1 MRGVTERA
9 TASRKFSCSL
19 QVGPITSACHNPCS
33 CGRENLVQVHVVQ
46 IECRTK
52 DDLEVLEQLRRSPR
66 KNVCSQYMDTCQSH
80 AGSGATR
87 YGVNPWRCFLGECSS
102 GPDTAGN
109 EFASL
114 RCYPDDLQLS
124 AWVSH
129 SYCIAVKRAKHGL
142 SAGGTE
148 VGGDVIVHDV
158 HNLKGSAGV
167 RRRHRYAPWL
177 SPRDSRR
184 RGKQRLD

>member
-1 MRGVTERA
+1 MIPKFWSNCGGVLGKM
-9 TASRKFSCSL
+9 S
-19 QVGPITSACHNPCS
+19 V
-33 CGRENLVQVHVVQ
+33 
-46 IECRTK
+46 
-52 DDLEVLEQLRRSPR
+52 
-66 KNVCSQYMDTCQSH
+66 SQYMDTCQSH

-87 YGVNPWRCFLGECSS
+87 YGVNRWWCFLGECSS

-124 AWVSH
+124 AWVSQ
-129 SYCIAVKRAKHGL
+129 SFCIAVKRAKHGL
-142 SAGGTE
+142 SAGVTE
-148 VGGDVIVHDV
+148 VGGEVIVHDV
-158 HNLKGSAGV
+158 HNLKGSAVV
-167 RRRHRYAPWL
+167 RRRHRFAPWL